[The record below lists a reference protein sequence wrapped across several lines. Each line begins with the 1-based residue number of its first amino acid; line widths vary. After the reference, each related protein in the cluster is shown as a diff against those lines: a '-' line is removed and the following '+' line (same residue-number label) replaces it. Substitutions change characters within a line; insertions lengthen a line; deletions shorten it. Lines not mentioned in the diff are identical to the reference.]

1 MKAKVKEMVTVE
13 QLANMIDHTNLK
25 AFADDAAFEKLCD
38 EAKKYNFKM
47 VAINPAQTVRC
58 KKKLEGSPV
67 HVGAAIGFPL
77 GQTTLECKIFETKDA
92 IEKGADEIDYVINV
106 AELKNK
112 NYDYIK
118 KEMEEIVKICR
129 EAGKT
134 SKVIFENCYLTD
146 DEKRKVAEIAK
157 EVKPDFIKTSTG
169 FGTGGATVEDVRC
182 KKKLEGSPV
191 HVGAAIGFPLGQTTL
206 ECKIFE
212 TKDAIEK
219 GADEID
225 YVINVAELKN
235 KNYDYIKKEMEEIV
249 KICREAGKTSKVIFE
264 NCYLTDDEKR
274 KVAEIAKE
282 VKPDFIKTSTGFGT
296 GGATVEDVKLMKSV
310 VGDEVKVKAAGGIRD
325 LKTALAMIEA
335 GAERLGTSAG
345 VAIVEEYNNQK

>member
-38 EAKKYNFKM
+38 EAKKYKFKM
-47 VAINPAQTVRC
+47 VAINPAQT
-58 KKKLEGSPV
+58 
-67 HVGAAIGFPL
+67 
-77 GQTTLECKIFETKDA
+77 
-92 IEKGADEIDYVINV
+92 
-106 AELKNK
+106 
-112 NYDYIK
+112 
-118 KEMEEIVKICR
+118 
-129 EAGKT
+129 
-134 SKVIFENCYLTD
+134 
-146 DEKRKVAEIAK
+146 
-157 EVKPDFIKTSTG
+157 
-169 FGTGGATVEDVRC
+169 VRC